1 MGSFLSK
8 PKLLPESPK
17 LISEYLEKRQ
27 TKTIS
32 VGPKIEVVVLPK
44 EEEPKK

>member
-8 PKLLPESPK
+8 PKLQPESPK

-27 TKTIS
+27 VKAS